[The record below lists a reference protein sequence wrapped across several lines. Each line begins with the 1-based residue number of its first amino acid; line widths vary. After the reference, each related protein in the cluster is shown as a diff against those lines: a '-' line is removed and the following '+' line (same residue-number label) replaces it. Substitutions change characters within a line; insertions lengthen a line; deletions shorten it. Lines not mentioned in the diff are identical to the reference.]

1 MNIQFYEDKISKTNL
16 KLNKVKSKLLLSS
29 LFRLF
34 VFMATLFSVYWFW
47 GSARFVIGTII
58 VFIILFLVLVTRH
71 QKIVD
76 QKTILLN
83 IITINQNE
91 IQALNGDYSAF
102 ADGENYTDPTHEFSH
117 DIDLFGLRSFFQFLN
132 RTALKEG
139 EQKLA
144 NLLTSNDH
152 DHIHQKQKAIQELA
166 KKVDYRQSF
175 SAEAM
180 RVETQTSTKE
190 IHDWV
195 SSYKTFVPKI
205 MRWLPTVFSVLSLV
219 VISLYFFDVIKV
231 MQLLLWMFIGLII
244 VGFYVKKTTKLYQDI
259 SRMQSFFQSY
269 QKLISDIENENFE
282 SQLLKDLQSNIKST
296 PKASER
302 LRKINRA
309 IDGFEQRNNLLL
321 GLFLN
326 AFLLWDAKYTYII
339 EQWIINNK
347 TDVSNWFYCIAEF
360 DAYHSLANLA
370 YNKTTYNYPEILDDK
385 SEFVIKS
392 EKAVH
397 PLLDEGVAVKND
409 FKISS
414 QEFLIVTGANMAGK
428 STFLRTLSLQILM
441 SNLGLPVR
449 AESSQYRPIKLI
461 TSMRTSDSLMDESSY
476 FYAELSRLKY
486 IIDHS
491 EKDNYFIILDEILKG
506 TNSKDKAEGSK
517 KYVERLLKTSSHG
530 VIATHDLSL
539 CTLENEHQE
548 ISNYHFDA
556 DITND
561 NLTFDYKLK
570 PGICEN
576 MNASFLMKKMNI
588 V

>member
-1 MNIQFYEDKISKTNL
+1 MQTQVYEKKIAETQSEL
-16 KLNKVKSKLLLSS
+16 KKVKSKLMMSS
-29 LFRLF
+29 LIRLLIF
-34 VFMATLFSVYWFW
+34 LLTIFAIYWFW
-47 GSARFVIGTII
+47 GSARFIIGSIFIFI
-58 VFIILFLVLVTRH
+58 VLFLILVVRH

-76 QKTILLN
+76 QKTILSN
-83 IITINQNE
+83 IIAINQNE
-91 IQALNGDYSAF
+91 IHALHGDYSVF
-102 ADGENYTDPTHEFSH
+102 ENGVNYTDPTHEYSH
-117 DIDLFGLRSFFQFLN
+117 DIDLFGVRSFFQFLN

-144 NLLTSNDH
+144 NLLISNDQ
-152 DHIHQKQKAIQELA
+152 DNIVKKQKAIQELA
-166 KKVDYRQSF
+166 EKVDYRQLF

-180 RVETQTSTKE
+180 RVETQTSTKG

-195 SSYKTFVPKI
+195 SNYKAFVPQI
-205 MRWLPTVFSVLSLV
+205 MRWLPTVFSVLSFV
-219 VISLYFFDVIKV
+219 VVALYFFDVIKV
-231 MQLLLWMFIGLII
+231 SQLLLWMFIGLIT
-244 VGFYVKKTTKLYQDI
+244 VGIYVKKTTKLYQDI
-259 SRMQSFFQSY
+259 NRMQSFFQSY
-269 QKLISDIENENFE
+269 QKLISHIEDENFE
-282 SQLLKDLQSNIKST
+282 ADLLKELQSKIKST

-302 LRKINRA
+302 LREINRA

-321 GLFLN
+321 GIFLN

-339 EQWIINNK
+339 EQWIANNK
-347 TDVSNWFYCIAEF
+347 ADVSNWFYCIAEF

-370 YNKTTYNYPEILDDK
+370 YNKTTYNYPDILNEN

-392 EKAVH
+392 HQAVH
-397 PLLDEGVAVKND
+397 PLLDEKVAVKND
-409 FKISS
+409 FNISS

-449 AESSQYRPIKLI
+449 AESSQYRPVKLI

-491 EKDNYFIILDEILKG
+491 EKENYFIILDEILKG

-517 KYVERLLKTSSHG
+517 KYVERLLQTSSHG

-539 CTLENEHQE
+539 CTLEEQHKE
-548 ISNYHFDA
+548 ITNYHFDA
-556 DITND
+556 DITDD
-561 NLTFDYKLK
+561 NLSFDYRLK
-570 PGICEN
+570 PGICQN